1 MTCGEGEDPPDIPS
15 RRVTGAGQHHANV
28 GAVSGLVVTELA
40 TARGPVVCIPQKAVQ
55 ELLDCELTRR
65 FGGRLPTCLELAY
78 YGALTGLDRWRH
90 AATLIVIGRPRT
102 GAIARTW
109 PSCWP
114 ARPSFSARYRKT
126 GCRRW
131 SSALVPSSAPRAAL
145 EASLGGPVADFEVL
159 APPSPTPTP
168 AERSPGSQR
177 PSRQQFVPGASPML
191 NGPVPIPSGSFVN
204 GTGPRANEAVVA
216 AILRMAPDETV
227 VGAALAAVDAQ
238 RNGRR
243 LLASC
248 AAAMAL
254 VRTPG
259 RPSIGSP

>member
-145 EASLGGPVADFEVL
+145 EASLGGPVSDFEVL
-159 APPSPTPTP
+159 APPTRRRHP
-168 AERSPGSQR
+168 
-177 PSRQQFVPGASPML
+177 
-191 NGPVPIPSGSFVN
+191 PSGALDRNAPPASSSY
-204 GTGPRANEAVVA
+204 GGRA
-216 AILRMAPDETV
+216 PCT
-227 VGAALAAVDAQ
+227 
-238 RNGRR
+238 R
-243 LLASC
+243 LDRSERLGGGI
-248 AAAMAL
+248 
-254 VRTPG
+254 R
-259 RPSIGSP
+259 